1 MKENKL
7 VEMRNKI
14 ESQTRVIQQLINEIG
29 QLKTLVINLLE
40 IIKRLKEY
48 ESIVKQ
54 IKDDREADNKKAKK

>member
-1 MKENKL
+1 MKESKL

-29 QLKTLVINLLE
+29 QLKTLVISLLE

>member
-1 MKENKL
+1 MKESKL

>member
-1 MKENKL
+1 MKESKL
-7 VEMRNKI
+7 VEMRNKV

-48 ESIVKQ
+48 EPIIKQ
-54 IKDDREADNKKAKK
+54 LKDERKADSEKAKG

>member
-1 MKENKL
+1 MKETNL
-7 VEMRNKI
+7 VEMPNKI

>member
-1 MKENKL
+1 MKESKL

-54 IKDDREADNKKAKK
+54 IKDDREADNKEAKK

>member
-1 MKENKL
+1 MKESKL
-7 VEMRNKI
+7 IEMQNKI

-29 QLKTLVINLLE
+29 QLKTLVISLLE

-54 IKDDREADNKKAKK
+54 IKDDREADNKEAKK

>member
-1 MKENKL
+1 MKESKL

-29 QLKTLVINLLE
+29 QLKTLVISLLE

-48 ESIVKQ
+48 ESIVKE

>member
-1 MKENKL
+1 MKESKL

-29 QLKTLVINLLE
+29 QLKTLVISLLE

-54 IKDDREADNKKAKK
+54 IKDDREADNKEAKK

>member
-1 MKENKL
+1 MKESKL

-29 QLKTLVINLLE
+29 QLKTLVISLLE

-54 IKDDREADNKKAKK
+54 IKDDREANNKEVKK